1 MKMKLNE
8 ELYYIKGKMGLNEG
22 SKDDTEEFVKNYER
36 KYNMIIK
43 VLPSLEN
50 LLKDNFG
57 DDLYKIQSTI
67 KNVSMGSTRVKDPIT
82 GEWDNYVAKRVEIT
96 LEFINITYSERI
108 KIKNQTR
115 NLINDFL
122 SVDIYLYGSPI
133 DVEYINYVPTT
144 KF

>member
-1 MKMKLNE
+1 MKMRLNE
-8 ELYYIKGKMGLNEG
+8 ELYYIKSKMGLNEG

-43 VLPSLEN
+43 VLPSLEK

-57 DDLYKIQSTI
+57 EDLYKMSTTI
-67 KNVSMGSTRVKDPIT
+67 KKVSMGSTIINNYAT
-82 GEWDNYVAKRVEIT
+82 GERYPYVAKRVEIT
-96 LEFINITYSERI
+96 LEFINKGYSERLD
-108 KIKNQTR
+108 IKNQTR

-133 DVEYINYVPTT
+133 DVEYINYIPTT